1 MSGDTLPGRLVEKAV
16 THPNAVALRFFRRGK
31 WNEVTFGAL
40 REKAAR
46 IGSALAEQGVKLGG
60 VVAIIVEDST
70 LFLAAELGAQGI
82 GAAVLALDPDVG
94 PQEARAAV
102 AAAGAVCVI
111 AGDQEQF
118 DKIDEA
124 RAEVPTVRLLVVD
137 VTRGLRYLE
146 GAERTSADGVLTMEQ
161 LERHGA
167 PAGWDAS
174 AVAIRPDS
182 PARVTC
188 RGAVLRKVSH
198 AEVIAEANRLQG
210 VIGLGQTDTI
220 YSLHSL
226 ADPVEHAL
234 AVAGPL
240 TTSAVLHFGQ
250 VGLIYQGLCQVQPSI
265 VHATPGWLRT
275 IEADVAA
282 QTARTKGLKL
292 LALKRGLRAAE
303 PATVVRAAR
312 HARPTRLAG
321 IAAAALVFLF
331 FLLSVDMNDTLR
343 LLIAAVLVCAAGLAL
358 VLSGRAAGV
367 PLRQH
372 YGLSR
377 CRAVLASAT
386 VAGGPA
392 GLLGA
397 LSVPVV
403 RVDSEVLR

>member
-1 MSGDTLPGRLVEKAV
+1 MSGDTLPGRLVEKAT
-16 THPNAVALRFFRRGK
+16 THSNAVALRYFKRGK
-31 WNEVTFGAL
+31 WNEVTFDAL
-40 REKAAR
+40 RAKAAR
-46 IGSALAEQGVKLGG
+46 IGSALANRGVKVGE
-60 VVAIIVEDST
+60 VVAIIVEDSM

-82 GAAVLALDPDVG
+82 GAAVLAIDPDVG

-102 AAAGAVCVI
+102 AGAAAVCVI

-124 RAEVPTVRLLVVD
+124 RSAVPTVRLLVVD

-146 GAERTSADGVLTMEQ
+146 GAERANDDGILTMEQ
-161 LERHGA
+161 LEGHGA
-167 PAGWDAS
+167 PAGWEAS
-174 AVAIRPDS
+174 AAAIRPDS

-188 RGAVLRKVSH
+188 RGAVLREVSH
-198 AEVIAEANRLQG
+198 TEVIAEANRLQT
-210 VIGLGQTDTI
+210 VIGLGPADTI

-250 VGLIYQGLCQVQPSI
+250 VGLIYQGLRQVQPSI
-265 VHATPGWLRT
+265 VHATPGWLGT
-275 IEADVAA
+275 VEADVAG
-282 QTARTKGLKL
+282 QTARTKGLKA
-292 LALKRGLRAAE
+292 LALKRGLRLTE
-303 PATVVRAAR
+303 PATIVRAAR

-321 IAAAALVFLF
+321 IAAAAVVFVF
-331 FLLSVDMNDTLR
+331 FLLSVDLNDTLR
-343 LLIAAVLVCAAGLAL
+343 LLITALIVCAFGLVL
-358 VLSGRAAGV
+358 VLSGQAAGV
-367 PLRQH
+367 SLRQR

-377 CRAVLASAT
+377 CWAVLASAT

-397 LSVPVV
+397 LSIPVV
-403 RVDSEVLR
+403 RIDSEVLP